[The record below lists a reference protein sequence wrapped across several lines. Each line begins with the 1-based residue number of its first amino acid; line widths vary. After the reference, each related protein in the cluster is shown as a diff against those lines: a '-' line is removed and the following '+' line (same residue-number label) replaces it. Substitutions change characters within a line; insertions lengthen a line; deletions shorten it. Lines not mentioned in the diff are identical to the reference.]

1 MNKQQNNQYDTLVIG
16 GGIAGQEAA
25 LSLADM
31 NHKVLLVEKGLS
43 IGGKMIQL
51 SKVFP
56 TLDCAAC
63 ITTPKMSETA
73 RHPNITLM
81 LNSEI
86 DGISKNDDGDFDIS
100 VTNKPRYVIQENCT
114 GCQECE
120 VVCPEVR
127 SDEYNTNL
135 AGRKV
140 AYIPFSLANP
150 RIATIDRQDH
160 SAPCINACPGGVKA
174 YGYITLARNGQYE
187 EAMKLHLEDIPF
199 PGSLGRACYHPC
211 QNACTRGMVEEPVD
225 IRKIKRYFSDWYY
238 EKYPQAPSVEIK
250 EKTGKRVAVIG
261 SGPAGITAAYHL
273 ALKGHTVTI
282 FEAAPAAGGMLR
294 LALPEYRAPKD
305 VVDRDLQNITVLG
318 VDIEVNKKIT
328 YLKSLKEQGFDAV
341 FVGIGTHKAIS
352 SGTEGSDLRG
362 VTDCLTFL
370 REANIGKREDLTGK
384 KVMVIGGG
392 NTAIDA
398 ARTSLR
404 LGAEKVMV
412 VYRRSREEMPCFAPE
427 IEEAEEEGVEIR
439 VLRNP
444 VQYIGDNG
452 QLTQIRLTKMQLGEK
467 DASGRRSAEPI
478 AGSEYT
484 EEVDY
489 VIEAIG
495 LRADTSAFVGQLDL
509 NRNGTIRT
517 DARTLQTSVE
527 YIFAGGDTVTGSTTL
542 IEAAGQGKKAA
553 FYMDKWLRGLNM
565 HDFEEGDKLPAI
577 DKNIV
582 LNRFKGEKRPQVKN
596 AVMPLAERARSWE
609 EVEKT
614 FTEEELKASTQRC
627 LDCSNCRECHQCV
640 NICPA
645 NAIDFSQKTK
655 TLEIKAKSVVVTT
668 GYKLFPPSAKP
679 NYGYAKYANVID
691 AMQMDRLIAPTRPFN
706 NVLRP
711 GDGKVPDNIAYILCT
726 GSRDSAIENGG
737 CGSDCSNNPIC
748 SQICCMYSIKQA
760 QLLMG
765 ALPMADITIY
775 YMDIRAF
782 GKGYEEFFQQTK
794 GMGTNFVKGKV
805 AKIRETE
812 DGKGDLIVR
821 YEDVTKGVVKE
832 ARHDLVVL
840 SVGVVP
846 NKDVPHMFKGEILEL
861 DDFSF
866 VKQTDELVR
875 PALTSIEGVF
885 VAGAASGPKDIP
897 DSILSAGCAASEV
910 TGYLSRKEALLDDK
924 KGRFRVMQQSTMSQ
938 SILQQ

>member
-86 DGISKNDDGDFDIS
+86 DGITKNDDGDFDIS

-187 EAMKLHLEDIPF
+187 EAMKLHLEEIPF

-328 YLKSLKEQGFDAV
+328 DLKSLHDQGFDAV
-341 FVGIGTHKAIS
+341 FVGIGTHKAMA
-352 SGTEGSDLRG
+352 SGTEGSELKG

-370 REANIGKREDLTGK
+370 REANIGRREDLTGK

-404 LGAEKVMV
+404 LGAEKVIV

-427 IEEAEEEGVEIR
+427 IAEAEEENVEIR

-444 VQYIGDNG
+444 VQYIGENG

-467 DASGRRSAEPI
+467 DASGRRSAESI

-565 HDFEEGDKLPAI
+565 QDFEEGDKLPAI

-614 FTEEELKASTQRC
+614 FTEEEMKASTQRC

-655 TLEIKAKSVVVTT
+655 TQKITAKSVVITT

-748 SQICCMYSIKQA
+748 SQICCMYSVKQA

-782 GKGYEEFFQQTK
+782 GKGYEEFYQQAK

-832 ARHDLVVL
+832 TKHDLVVL

-846 NKDVPHMFKGEILEL
+846 NKEVPEMFLGEILEL

-866 VKQTDELVR
+866 VKQTDELVS

-910 TGYLSRKEALLDDK
+910 AGYLNRKETLPDDK
-924 KGRFRVMQQSTMSQ
+924 KDQFKVMPHSAKSP
-938 SILQQ
+938 SILQH

>member
-1 MNKQQNNQYDTLVIG
+1 MNKKQDNNFDALIIG

-31 NHKVLLVEKGLS
+31 DHKVLLVEKGLS

-86 DGISKNDDGDFDIS
+86 EGIAKNQDGDFDIN
-100 VTNKPRYVIQENCT
+100 VTKKPRYVVAENCT

-127 SDEYNTNL
+127 DDEYNTNL

-160 SAPCINACPGGVKA
+160 SAPCINECPGGVKA

-187 EAMKLHLEDIPF
+187 DAMKLHLEDIPF

-211 QNACTRGMVEEPVD
+211 QNACTRGMVEAPVD
-225 IRKIKRYFSDWYY
+225 IRKIKRYFADWYY
-238 EKYPQAPSVEIK
+238 EKYPQAPAVEIK
-250 EKTGKRVAVIG
+250 DKTGKKIAIIG

-273 ALKGHTVTI
+273 ALKGHSVKI
-282 FEAAPAAGGMLR
+282 FEAAPGAGGMLR

-318 VDIEVNKKIT
+318 VEIEVNKKIT
-328 YLKSLKEQGFDAV
+328 DLKSLKEQGFDAV
-341 FVGIGTHKAIS
+341 FVGVGTHKAMT

-362 VTDCLTFL
+362 VVDCLTFL
-370 REANIGKREDLTGK
+370 RESNIGKKEDLKGK

-404 LGAEKVMV
+404 LGAEKVTV
-412 VYRRSREEMPCFAPE
+412 IYRRSREEMPCFAPE
-427 IEEAEEEGVEIR
+427 IEEAEEEGVEIM

-444 VQYIGDNG
+444 VKYIGNNG
-452 QLTQIRLTKMQLGEK
+452 EIKQIQLTKMQLGEK
-467 DASGRRSAEPI
+467 DASGRRSSEPI
-478 AGSEYT
+478 KGSEYI
-484 EEVDY
+484 ENVDY

-495 LRADTSAFVGQLDL
+495 LRADTKAFEGQIDL
-509 NRNGTIRT
+509 NKNGTIRT
-517 DARTLQTSVE
+517 DAKTLQTSVDF
-527 YIFAGGDTVTGSTTL
+527 IFAGGDTVTGSTTL

-553 FYMDKWLRGLNM
+553 FYMDKWLRGLDM
-565 HDFEEGDKLPAI
+565 FDFEDGDKLPAI
-577 DKNIV
+577 DKQIV
-582 LNRFKGEKRPQVKN
+582 LNKFKGEKRPQIKN
-596 AVMPLAERARSWE
+596 AVMPLEERARSWE

-614 FTEEELKASTQRC
+614 FTEEELKASTNRC
-627 LDCSNCRECHQCV
+627 LDCSNCRECHQCLS
-640 NICPA
+640 ICPA
-645 NAIDFSQKTK
+645 NAIDFSQKPQK
-655 TLEIKAKSVVVTT
+655 ININAKSVVVTT

-679 NYGYAKYANVID
+679 NYGYSKYANVID
-691 AMQMDRLIAPTRPFN
+691 SMQMDRLIAPTRPFN

-711 GDGKVPDNIAYILCT
+711 SDGKAPDNIAYILCT

-737 CGSDCSNNPIC
+737 CGSDCNNNPIC

-782 GKGYEEFFQQTK
+782 GKGYEEFFQQAK
-794 GMGTNFVKGKV
+794 SMGTNFIKGKV

-821 YEDVTKGVVKE
+821 YEDITKGIVKE
-832 ARHDLVVL
+832 SKHDLVVL

-846 NKDVPHMFKGEILEL
+846 NKEIPNMFKGQQLEL
-861 DDFSF
+861 DEFSF
-866 VKQTDELVR
+866 VKQTDELVS

-910 TGYLSRKEALLDDK
+910 SGYLNRKDTILDNS
-924 KGRFRVMQQSTMSQ
+924 KGKFKVMQKSKMNN